1 MIDMVVFQRFLKAL
15 VAQTATVTARSRN
28 TTPGVLKADPFALF
42 DPTGSPFCTD
52 AGSLAV

>member
-15 VAQTATVTARSRN
+15 VAQTATVTVRSRN
-28 TTPGVLKADPFALF
+28 TTPGVLKADPLVLF
-42 DPTGSPFCTD
+42 DPTRGPFCTN